1 MTYKDSVLVCAAS
14 VILWHRK
21 SKDLAREEGKRD
33 PGRRTKDKNIEYP
46 ILKYW
51 NLESKKQYSMAE
63 D

>member
-21 SKDLAREEGKRD
+21 ER
-33 PGRRTKDKNIEYP
+33 PRRTKDKNIKYP

-51 NLESKKQYSMAE
+51 NLESKKIPMTFFRFQTVQHG
-63 D
+63 